1 MGLVIYCGLTTS
13 MIKKYLP
20 KSLLVR
26 AISIVILPM
35 IVFQL
40 IIVTVFFDSLWERV
54 ISRMSRSVAMEIA
67 LTVNQ
72 IKNNDISILRANRDY
87 GSFTE
92 MNIKIISS
100 QDLSENY
107 AANNIK
113 FLDFVTSGFKRELQG
128 TLNSTHWVQS
138 ANDNINV
145 YVNIGEE
152 MLRITFPKKRV
163 STARV
168 HIFLGWVIISSAILI
183 FISFLFLRNQ
193 IKPITQLAMAAEEF
207 GKGNNVSNF
216 KVSGASDVRRAAIE
230 FLKMKNRIIK
240 QVEQRSLMLAG
251 VGHDLKTPLT
261 RMRLQAE
268 TIEDDKSKKFLIDEI
283 KHMNLMLE
291 EYLNFSKE
299 ENIKDSIKINP
310 IEAINRLKNDI
321 HFNDK
326 NIDIEIINDAEIEL
340 NANIFT
346 RSIINLLNNSF
357 ENAQKVKIIIET
369 SPELTKVEIHDDGEG
384 IPETERANV
393 FKPFYRIDKS
403 RNQNSANSGLGLSTT
418 KHLLNSINGTIELG
432 ESKTLG
438 GLKVRIEIP
447 N

>member
-1 MGLVIYCGLTTS
+1 

-54 ISRMSRSVAMEIA
+54 IARMSRSVAMEIA

-100 QDLSENY
+100 EDLTENY

-251 VGHDLKTPLT
+251 VSHDLKTPLT

-310 IEAINRLKNDI
+310 IEAIIRIKNDI

-340 NANIFT
+340 NANIFN

>member
-1 MGLVIYCGLTTS
+1 

-54 ISRMSRSVAMEIA
+54 IARMSRSVAMEIA

-107 AANNIK
+107 ADNNIK

-138 ANDNINV
+138 ANDDINV

-268 TIEDDKSKKFLIDEI
+268 AIEDDKSKEFLIDEI

-310 IEAINRLKNDI
+310 IEAIIKIKNDI

-340 NANIFT
+340 NANIFN
-346 RSIINLLNNSF
+346 RSIVNLLNNSF

-403 RNQNSANSGLGLSTT
+403 RNQNSVNSGLGLSTT

>member
-1 MGLVIYCGLTTS
+1 

-54 ISRMSRSVAMEIA
+54 IARMSRSVAMEIA

-100 QDLSENY
+100 EDLIENY

-128 TLNSTHWVQS
+128 TLNSTHWDQS

-168 HIFLGWVIISSAILI
+168 HIFLSWVIISSAILI

-193 IKPITQLAMAAEEF
+193 IKPITQLAVAAEEF

-268 TIEDDKSKKFLIDEI
+268 TIEDDKSKEFLIDEI

-310 IEAINRLKNDI
+310 IEAIIRIKNDI

-340 NANIFT
+340 NANIFN

-403 RNQNSANSGLGLSTT
+403 RNQNSTNSGLGLSTT

>member
-1 MGLVIYCGLTTS
+1 

-40 IIVTVFFDSLWERV
+40 IIVTVFFDSLWERA
-54 ISRMSRSVAMEIA
+54 IARMSRSVAMEIA

-100 QDLSENY
+100 EDLTENY

-193 IKPITQLAMAAEEF
+193 IKPITQLALAAEEF
-207 GKGNNVSNF
+207 GKGNNISNF

-268 TIEDDKSKKFLIDEI
+268 TIENDKSKEFLIDEI

-310 IEAINRLKNDI
+310 IEAIIKIKNDI

-340 NANIFT
+340 NANIFN

-403 RNQNSANSGLGLSTT
+403 RNQNSVNSGLGLSTT

>member
-54 ISRMSRSVAMEIA
+54 IARMSRSVAMEIA

-138 ANDNINV
+138 TNDNINV

-207 GKGNNVSNF
+207 GKGNNISNF

-268 TIEDDKSKKFLIDEI
+268 TIEDDKGKKFLIDEI

-310 IEAINRLKNDI
+310 IEAIIKIKNDI

-340 NANIFT
+340 NANIFN

-369 SPELTKVEIHDDGEG
+369 SQELTKVEIHDDGEG

-403 RNQNSANSGLGLSTT
+403 RNQNSTNSGLGLSTT

-432 ESKTLG
+432 ESKILG

>member
-1 MGLVIYCGLTTS
+1 MLR
-13 MIKKYLP
+13 KYLP

-26 AISIVILPM
+26 AVSIIIMPM
-35 IVFQL
+35 IIFQL

-72 IKNNDISILRANRDY
+72 IENNDISILRANRDY

-92 MNIKIISS
+92 MSFIKINSNSLIESF
-100 QDLSENY
+100 EET
-107 AANNIK
+107 NIGY
-113 FLDFVTSGFKRELQG
+113 LDFITKGFKKELQG
-128 TLNSTHWVQS
+128 ILQSTHWIQS
-138 ANDNINV
+138 EKDFINV

-152 MLRITFPKKRV
+152 MLKVNFSKKRI

-168 HIFLGWVIISSAILI
+168 HIFLGWVIFSSAILI

-193 IKPITQLAMAAEEF
+193 IKPITQLALAAEEF
-207 GKGNNVSNF
+207 GKGNDVSNF

-230 FLKMKNRIIK
+230 FIKMKNRIIK

-268 TIEDDKSKKFLIDEI
+268 IIDDEKSKESLVDEI
-283 KHMNLMLE
+283 KHMNLMLD

-299 ENIKDSIKINP
+299 ENIRDNIKVNP
-310 IEAINRLKNDI
+310 IEAIIKIKNDI
-321 HFNDK
+321 HFQEK
-326 NIDIEIINDAEIEL
+326 NIEIEVVSDAAIEV
-340 NANIFT
+340 NSNIFN
-346 RSIINLLNNSF
+346 RSIINIMNNSS
-357 ENAQKVKIIIET
+357 ENADKIKIIIET
-369 SPELTKVEIHDDGEG
+369 TPTLTMVEIHDDGEG
-384 IPETERANV
+384 IPKSEITNV

-403 RNQNSANSGLGLSTT
+403 RNQNSTNSGLGLSTT
-418 KHLLNSINGTIELG
+418 KHLLNSINGTIEL
-432 ESKTLG
+432 SDSQVLG
-438 GLKVRIEIP
+438 GLEVKIKIP

>member
-1 MGLVIYCGLTTS
+1 

-54 ISRMSRSVAMEIA
+54 IARMSRSVAMEIA

-107 AANNIK
+107 ADNNIK

-138 ANDNINV
+138 ANDDINV

-268 TIEDDKSKKFLIDEI
+268 TIENDKSKEFLIDEI

-310 IEAINRLKNDI
+310 IEAIIRIKNDI

-340 NANIFT
+340 NANIFN

-403 RNQNSANSGLGLSTT
+403 RNQNSTNSGLGLSTT

-432 ESKTLG
+432 ESKILG

>member
-1 MGLVIYCGLTTS
+1 

-54 ISRMSRSVAMEIA
+54 IARMSRSVAMEIA

-268 TIEDDKSKKFLIDEI
+268 AIEDDKSKEFLIDEI

-310 IEAINRLKNDI
+310 IEAIIRIKNDI

-340 NANIFT
+340 NANIFN

-403 RNQNSANSGLGLSTT
+403 RNQNSTNSGLGLSTT
-418 KHLLNSINGTIELG
+418 KHLLNSINGTIDLG
-432 ESKTLG
+432 ESKILG

>member
-1 MGLVIYCGLTTS
+1 

-54 ISRMSRSVAMEIA
+54 IARMSRSVAMEIA

-107 AANNIK
+107 TANNIK

-251 VGHDLKTPLT
+251 VSHDLKTPLT

-268 TIEDDKSKKFLIDEI
+268 TIEDDKSKEFLIDEI

-310 IEAINRLKNDI
+310 IEATIRIKNDI

-340 NANIFT
+340 NANIFN

>member
-1 MGLVIYCGLTTS
+1 

-54 ISRMSRSVAMEIA
+54 IARMSRSVAMEIA

-107 AANNIK
+107 ADNNIK

-168 HIFLGWVIISSAILI
+168 HIFLGWEIISSAILI

-268 TIEDDKSKKFLIDEI
+268 AIEDDKSKEFLIDEI

-310 IEAINRLKNDI
+310 IEAIIRIKNDI

-340 NANIFT
+340 NANIFN

-403 RNQNSANSGLGLSTT
+403 RNQNSD
-418 KHLLNSINGTIELG
+418 
-432 ESKTLG
+432 
-438 GLKVRIEIP
+438 KVFY
-447 N
+447 

>member
-1 MGLVIYCGLTTS
+1 

-54 ISRMSRSVAMEIA
+54 IARMSRSVAMEIA

-100 QDLSENY
+100 EDLTENY

-193 IKPITQLAMAAEEF
+193 IKPITQLALAAEEF
-207 GKGNNVSNF
+207 GKGNNISNF

-268 TIEDDKSKKFLIDEI
+268 TIENDKSKEFLIDEI

-310 IEAINRLKNDI
+310 IEAIIKIKNDI

-340 NANIFT
+340 NANIFN

-403 RNQNSANSGLGLSTT
+403 RNQNSTNSGLGLSTT

-432 ESKTLG
+432 ESKILG

>member
-1 MGLVIYCGLTTS
+1 

-54 ISRMSRSVAMEIA
+54 IARMSRSVAMEIA

-100 QDLSENY
+100 QDLTENY

-138 ANDNINV
+138 ANDDINV

-268 TIEDDKSKKFLIDEI
+268 AIEDDKSKEFLIDEI

-310 IEAINRLKNDI
+310 IEAIIRIKNDI

-340 NANIFT
+340 NANIFN

-403 RNQNSANSGLGLSTT
+403 RNQNSTNSGLGLSTT

-432 ESKTLG
+432 ESKILG

>member
-1 MGLVIYCGLTTS
+1 MALVIYCGLTTS

-54 ISRMSRSVAMEIA
+54 IARMSRSVAMEIA

-100 QDLSENY
+100 EDLTENY
-107 AANNIK
+107 TANNIK

-168 HIFLGWVIISSAILI
+168 HIFLGWVIMSSAILI

-268 TIEDDKSKKFLIDEI
+268 TIENDKSKEFLIDEI

-310 IEAINRLKNDI
+310 IEAIIKIKNDI

-340 NANIFT
+340 NANIFN

-369 SPELTKVEIHDDGEG
+369 SPELTKVEIHDNGEG

>member
-1 MGLVIYCGLTTS
+1 

-54 ISRMSRSVAMEIA
+54 IARMSRSVAMEIA

-107 AANNIK
+107 TANNIK

-240 QVEQRSLMLAG
+240 QVEQKSLMLAG
-251 VGHDLKTPLT
+251 VSHDLKTPLT
-261 RMRLQAE
+261 RMRLQTE
-268 TIEDDKSKKFLIDEI
+268 TIEDDKSKEFLIDEI

-310 IEAINRLKNDI
+310 IEAIIRINNDI

-340 NANIFT
+340 NANIFN

-403 RNQNSANSGLGLSTT
+403 RNQNSTNSGLGLSTT

-432 ESKTLG
+432 ESKILG

>member
-1 MGLVIYCGLTTS
+1 ML
-13 MIKKYLP
+13 KKYLP

-26 AISIVILPM
+26 AISIIIVPMVI
-35 IVFQL
+35 FQL

-72 IKNNDISILRANRDY
+72 IENNDISILRANNDY

-92 MNIKIISS
+92 ISFNKIDSNSLI
-100 QDLSENY
+100 ENFEETKVSY
-107 AANNIK
+107 
-113 FLDFVTSGFKRELQG
+113 LDFVTRGFKKELQG
-128 TLNSTHWVQS
+128 ILKSTHWVQS
-138 ANDNINV
+138 EKDFINV

-152 MLRITFPKKRV
+152 MLKVNFSKKRI

-168 HIFLGWVIISSAILI
+168 HIFLGWVIFSSAILI
-183 FISFLFLRNQ
+183 LISFLFLRNQ
-193 IKPITQLAMAAEEF
+193 IRPITQLALAAEEF
-207 GKGNNVSNF
+207 GKGNDISNF

-230 FLKMKNRIIK
+230 FIKMKNRIIK

-268 TIEDDKSKKFLIDEI
+268 IINDEKSKESLVDEI
-283 KHMNLMLE
+283 KHMNLMLD

-299 ENIKDSIKINP
+299 ENIRDNIKINP
-310 IEAINRLKNDI
+310 IEAIIKIKNDI
-321 HFNDK
+321 HFK
-326 NIDIEIINDAEIEL
+326 EKDIEIEIVSDATIEV
-340 NANIFT
+340 NANIFN
-346 RSIINLLNNSF
+346 RSIINIINNSF
-357 ENAQKVKIIIET
+357 ENAEKIKIIIET
-369 SPELTKVEIHDDGEG
+369 TPSLTMVEIHDDGEG
-384 IPETERANV
+384 IPKSEMINV

-403 RNQNSANSGLGLSTT
+403 RNQNSTNSGLGLSTT
-418 KHLLNSINGTIELG
+418 KHLLNSINGTIKL
-432 ESKTLG
+432 SDSQILG
-438 GLKVRIEIP
+438 GLEVRIKIP

>member
-1 MGLVIYCGLTTS
+1 

-54 ISRMSRSVAMEIA
+54 IARMSRSVAMEIA

-92 MNIKIISS
+92 MDIKIISS

-268 TIEDDKSKKFLIDEI
+268 AIEDDKSKEFLIDEI

-310 IEAINRLKNDI
+310 IEAIIRIKNDI

-340 NANIFT
+340 NANIFN

-403 RNQNSANSGLGLSTT
+403 RNQNSTNSGLGLSTT

-432 ESKTLG
+432 ESKILG

>member
-54 ISRMSRSVAMEIA
+54 IARMSRSVAMEIA

-107 AANNIK
+107 TANNIK

-310 IEAINRLKNDI
+310 IEAIIRIKNDI

-340 NANIFT
+340 NANIFN

>member
-1 MGLVIYCGLTTS
+1 

-54 ISRMSRSVAMEIA
+54 IARMSRSVAMEIA

-100 QDLSENY
+100 EDLTENY

-138 ANDNINV
+138 ANNNINV

-193 IKPITQLAMAAEEF
+193 IKPITQLAIAAEEF

-268 TIEDDKSKKFLIDEI
+268 IIEDDNSKKFLIDEI

-310 IEAINRLKNDI
+310 IEAIIRIKNDI

-340 NANIFT
+340 NANIFN

-418 KHLLNSINGTIELG
+418 KHLLNSINGTIELE

>member
-54 ISRMSRSVAMEIA
+54 IARMSRSVAMEIA

-100 QDLSENY
+100 EDLTENY

-251 VGHDLKTPLT
+251 VSHDLKTPLT

-268 TIEDDKSKKFLIDEI
+268 TIENDKSKEFLIDEI

-310 IEAINRLKNDI
+310 IEAIIKIKNDI

-340 NANIFT
+340 NANIFN
-346 RSIINLLNNSF
+346 RSIVNLLNNSF

>member
-1 MGLVIYCGLTTS
+1 

-40 IIVTVFFDSLWERV
+40 IIVTVFFDSLWERA
-54 ISRMSRSVAMEIA
+54 IARMSRSVAMEIA

-100 QDLSENY
+100 EDLTENY

-168 HIFLGWVIISSAILI
+168 HIFLGWVIMSSAILI

-268 TIEDDKSKKFLIDEI
+268 TIENDKSKEFLIDEI

-299 ENIKDSIKINP
+299 ENMKDSIKINP
-310 IEAINRLKNDI
+310 IEAIIKIKNDI

-340 NANIFT
+340 NANIFN
-346 RSIINLLNNSF
+346 RSIVNLLNNSF

-369 SPELTKVEIHDDGEG
+369 SQELTKVEIHDDGEG

-403 RNQNSANSGLGLSTT
+403 RNQNLANSGLGLSTT

>member
-1 MGLVIYCGLTTS
+1 

-54 ISRMSRSVAMEIA
+54 IARMSRSVAMEIA

-100 QDLSENY
+100 EDLTENY

-310 IEAINRLKNDI
+310 IEAIIRIKNDI

-340 NANIFT
+340 NANIFN